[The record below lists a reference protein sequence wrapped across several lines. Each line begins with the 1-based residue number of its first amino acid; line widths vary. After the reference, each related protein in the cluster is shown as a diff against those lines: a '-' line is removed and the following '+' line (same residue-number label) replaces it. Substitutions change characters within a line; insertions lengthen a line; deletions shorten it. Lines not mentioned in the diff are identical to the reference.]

1 MCFGQPQTLK
11 SGARVSY
18 GTTTE
23 TRQFS
28 GNIGGRRL
36 SGTYEQRLHIPM
48 AKTLDTTGASSAAE
62 VFGSK
67 ESREKW
73 YAQSPSRPMTEAEYN
88 EYRASPR
95 GGGQGRMLSGV
106 VQGRAKQPGSLSQ
119 QYAMQG
125 GKRVPVQSSL
135 LIAPRSYEDYTARA
149 AEVTNRTRTQV
160 GGGTRATGLNI

>member
-11 SGARVSY
+11 SGARVAY

-23 TRQFS
+23 TRQGPVFGKHGS
-28 GNIGGRRL
+28 REYQQNLR
-36 SGTYEQRLHIPM
+36 IPL

-62 VFGSK
+62 VFKSK

-73 YAQSPSRPMTEAEYN
+73 HAQSPSRAMTEAEYN
-88 EYRASPR
+88 EYRASPQYQHFQQQAR
-95 GGGQGRMLSGV
+95 LV
-106 VQGRAKQPGSLSQ
+106 ASQ
-119 QYAMQG
+119 SIHQRQYIMQG

-135 LIAPRSYEDYTARA
+135 LIAPSSYEDYTARA

>member
-11 SGARVSY
+11 SGARVAY

-23 TRQFS
+23 TRQYS
-28 GNIGGRRL
+28 GNMGGRKI
-36 SGTYEQRLHIPM
+36 SGTYEQTLRIPM

-67 ESREKW
+67 TATDKW
-73 YAQSPSRPMTEAEYN
+73 YGTSPKRAMTEAEYN
-88 EYRASPR
+88 EYRASSQAR
-95 GGGQGRMLSGV
+95 QGQMV
-106 VQGRAKQPGSLSQ
+106 PMVIQARAKQPGTLSQ
-119 QYAMQG
+119 QYVMQG
-125 GKRVPVQSSL
+125 GKRMPVQSSL

-160 GGGTRATGLNI
+160 GGGTRATGINV